1 MIHRNIFNKKY
12 LKDLEFFF
20 FFFFFLRHQSAW
32 NMMRINIR
40 LILRILETSFFIVFL
55 IWLVIEKF
63 NFQKGF
69 FDIISYIL
77 FYFLQYLCLKLIIL
91 IDLII
96 FLFLED
102 NVMLKLFKK
111 EFKKFLFYCFGQ
123 QNRLSSSFWLNLSF
137 NFFLGKNVEH
147 HGVEQILT
155 FEEKISKYKEDI
167 LARRKGIFQDWIF
180 LLQIV

>member
-1 MIHRNIFNKKY
+1 
-12 LKDLEFFF
+12 
-20 FFFFFLRHQSAW
+20 
-32 NMMRINIR
+32 MRINIR

-123 QNRLSSSFWLNLSF
+123 QNRLSSSFSLDKLIF
-137 NFFLGKNVEH
+137 QFFSGKNVEH

-167 LARRKGIFQDWIF
+167 LARRKGIFQD
-180 LLQIV
+180 